1 MKKII
6 TAAISL
12 VLAAA
17 LFTGCASTDV
27 VLKYSQESFA
37 NIMKAYPTLVTE
49 TKDNYYSLTVDKE
62 TLLKVS
68 RDYSASEEDIVLSTP
83 IQPFIK
89 AGLDVTKLGKGYK
102 TDDANLY
109 LVTDFGKGT
118 GAKSTVEQA
127 LFESVTAD
135 RKALTYHQELDH
147 YGVVLNGGKFEF
159 AKDYTKNDKDLV
171 FVIAAKPLRDIGVNV
186 QKIDGWVF
194 KTMKDESGKDVD
206 VLLKPYDLK

>member
-27 VLKYSQESFA
+27 VLKYSKESFA